1 MNVLEFLRE
10 KNIHIEAAC
19 NGLGVCGKCRV
30 KLRDTDALESER
42 KLLGEENIKAGYRLA

>member
-30 KLRDTDALESER
+30 KLRDKDSLESER
-42 KLLGEENIKAGYRLA
+42 NLLGEENI